1 MFAITLPVTYVMVRL
16 VEHGIQKLTVDPTF
30 PKRWGVYFGI
40 KYQKWKKME
49 AVVATS
55 WVHALKINSQ
65 MGFTK
70 QSNPTSRIKI
80 LSFTTQLC
88 ILSIQ
93 SSTLLHL
100 TSRLHETKNHIHIS
114 ISNPTSLNKNP
125 YKQTSRI
132 KTLSFKPCSI
142 ILSWIHET
150 KLQSTSLHNFTFIAI
165 NHLHRT
171 YDTHT
176 SFSFNLMC
184 RYLDLINNLCYNDM
198 LIFILTYMIII
209 TYFTIDFI

>member
-1 MFAITLPVTYVMVRL
+1 MVSKNL
-16 VEHGIQKLTVDPTF
+16 QLTQLFPRGGGVD
-30 PKRWGVYFGI
+30 FGI

-80 LSFTTQLC
+80 LSF
-88 ILSIQ
+88 
-93 SSTLLHL
+93 
-100 TSRLHETKNHIHIS
+100 
-114 ISNPTSLNKNP
+114 
-125 YKQTSRI
+125 
-132 KTLSFKPCSI
+132 KPCSI

-165 NHLHRT
+165 NYLHRT

-176 SFSFNLMC
+176 SFSLKLMC
-184 RYLDLINNLCYNDM
+184 RCLDPIGNLCYNDM

-209 TYFTIDFI
+209 AYFTIDIPSFIYYNDIPIQM

>member
-100 TSRLHETKNHIHIS
+100 TSRLHETKI
-114 ISNPTSLNKNP
+114 
-125 YKQTSRI
+125 
-132 KTLSFKPCSI
+132 
-142 ILSWIHET
+142 
-150 KLQSTSLHNFTFIAI
+150 
-165 NHLHRT
+165 
-171 YDTHT
+171 
-176 SFSFNLMC
+176 
-184 RYLDLINNLCYNDM
+184 
-198 LIFILTYMIII
+198 IFIYQFSTLLHLTKILTNRLHELKHYLSSLVQ
-209 TYFTIDFI
+209 